1 VTDEPGQPSASQQA
15 APPRRWLRSIVSFL
29 IAVALVWALLEWSDV
44 HLADVARTVARMPLS
59 SFLIALAIHCAIYA
73 LRAWRFR
80 TLIPGAPPPTLAQAV
95 VIGAAHNLATYLL
108 PAKTGEGA
116 WVVYLKT
123 RLGVSASV
131 GLASLVVARLLDLA
145 VLCGELG
152 VVCLWLAW
160 TGRAGALPW
169 PAGFGALLLA
179 LTLLFFVLASRSHWL
194 TSMARQLLAWS
205 GLARTRIGERIGLQ
219 LASVAAA
226 LRDAS
231 SRGRLA
237 RAALLTVPQWVGIF
251 AFYAVLARA
260 LGLDAGVGFV
270 EACFGSSLA
279 VLTNLLPINGF
290 AGFGTQE
297 GGWVLGFGILGVP
310 RDAALATALGVHVVQ
325 LFDTLLLGLIALA
338 LLAWLWPPR
347 RAVE

>member
-1 VTDEPGQPSASQQA
+1 
-15 APPRRWLRSIVSFL
+15 
-29 IAVALVWALLEWSDV
+29 
-44 HLADVARTVARMPLS
+44 
-59 SFLIALAIHCAIYA
+59 
-73 LRAWRFR
+73 
-80 TLIPGAPPPTLAQAV
+80 
-95 VIGAAHNLATYLL
+95 
-108 PAKTGEGA
+108 
-116 WVVYLKT
+116 
-123 RLGVSASV
+123 
-131 GLASLVVARLLDLA
+131 
-145 VLCGELG
+145 
-152 VVCLWLAW
+152 
-160 TGRAGALPW
+160 
-169 PAGFGALLLA
+169 
-179 LTLLFFVLASRSHWL
+179 
-194 TSMARQLLAWS
+194 
-205 GLARTRIGERIGLQ
+205 
-219 LASVAAA
+219 VAAA

-231 SRGRLA
+231 SRGRLT

>member
-1 VTDEPGQPSASQQA
+1 MSPA
-15 APPRRWLRSIVSFL
+15 ADPETPRAPAALGGRLLRAGLSFL
-29 IAVALVWALLEWSDV
+29 IAVALVWALLAWSDV
-44 HLADVARTVARMPLS
+44 HPREVVDTVARMPLGA
-59 SFLIALAIHCAIYA
+59 FALALAIHCAIYA

-80 TLIPGAPPPTLAQAV
+80 VLIPSAPPPTLWQAC

-123 RLGVSASV
+123 RLGVPSSV

-152 VVCLWLAW
+152 IVCVVLAFGADAAKLRWLA
-160 TGRAGALPW
+160 PV
-169 PAGFGALLLA
+169 GALLLA
-179 LTLLFFVLASRSHWL
+179 LTIVFFVLASNSHWL
-194 TSMARQLLAWS
+194 TALAHALLRGS
-205 GLARTRIGERIGLQ
+205 GLSRTGLGARLGTRLDSI
-219 LASVAAA
+219 AAA
-226 LRDAS
+226 LVEAAAG
-231 SRGRLA
+231 GRLW
-237 RAALLTVPQWVGIF
+237 RAALLTVPQWLGIF

-260 LGLDAGVGFV
+260 MGLDADVGFV

-297 GGWVLGFGILGVP
+297 GGWVLGFGVLGVP
-310 RDAALATALGVHVVQ
+310 RDAALSTALGVHVVQ
-325 LFDTLLLGLIALA
+325 LFDTLALGLVALA
-338 LLAWLWPPR
+338 LMAWLWPPR
-347 RAVE
+347 RDVR